1 MSQLKVNQL
10 GELQIQLLKLLWK
23 RGNGTVHDLLAD
35 WPTSDPPADVAILTV
50 LRRLEK
56 RGLLAHE
63 TRDRSFVYRP
73 LVTEGDVQKDLLGDL
88 VERVFDSPSTLVS
101 RLVDIDQIPATE
113 LAIGS
118 LRFFRPVMSFSKSC
132 TVSSNCC

>member
-35 WPTSDPPADVAILTV
+35 WPDDDPPAYVTILTV

-56 RGLLAHE
+56 RGLLAHD

-73 LVTEGDVQKDLLGDL
+73 LVSEGEVQRDLLGDL
-88 VERVFDSPSTLVS
+88 VERVFDSPSTLLS
-101 RLVDIDQIPATE
+101 RLVDIDQIPMAE
-113 LAIGS
+113 LERMRQIIEAREQRG
-118 LRFFRPVMSFSKSC
+118 RG
-132 TVSSNCC
+132 VS

>member
-1 MSQLKVNQL
+1 MEAVMSQLKVNQL

-35 WPTSDPPADVAILTV
+35 WPTNDPPAYVTILTV

-73 LVTEGDVQKDLLGDL
+73 LVSEGEVQKDLLGDL
-88 VERVFDSPSTLVS
+88 VERVFDSPSILVS
-101 RLVDIDQIPATE
+101 RLVDIDQIPVTE
-113 LAIGS
+113 LERMRQIIEARERRVRG
-118 LRFFRPVMSFSKSC
+118 
-132 TVSSNCC
+132 VS

>member
-1 MSQLKVNQL
+1 MSQVKANEL
-10 GELQIQLLKLLWK
+10 GQLQIQLLKLLWK

-35 WPTSDPPADVAILTV
+35 WPTPDPPAYVTILTV

-56 RGLLAHE
+56 RGLLAHD

-88 VERVFDSPSTLVS
+88 VQRVFDSPTTLVS
-101 RLVDIDQIPATE
+101 RLLDAE
-113 LAIGS
+113 H
-118 LRFFRPVMSFSKSC
+118 
-132 TVSSNCC
+132 VSSHELEQIRQIVEARQRTFRGTS

>member
-1 MSQLKVNQL
+1 MEGAMSQLKVNQL

-35 WPTSDPPADVAILTV
+35 WPDDDPPAYVTILTV

-56 RGLLAHE
+56 RGLLAHD

-73 LVTEGDVQKDLLGDL
+73 LVSEREVQTDLLGDL
-88 VERVFDSPSTLVS
+88 VQRVFDSPSTLVS
-101 RLVDIDQIPATE
+101 RLVDIDQIPVAE
-113 LAIGS
+113 LEQMRQIIEARERRVRG
-118 LRFFRPVMSFSKSC
+118 
-132 TVSSNCC
+132 VS

>member
-1 MSQLKVNQL
+1 MEAAMSQLKVNQL

-35 WPTSDPPADVAILTV
+35 WPTSDPPAYVTILTV

-73 LVTEGDVQKDLLGDL
+73 LVSEGEVQKDLLGDL

-113 LAIGS
+113 LARMRQIIEARERRARG
-118 LRFFRPVMSFSKSC
+118 
-132 TVSSNCC
+132 VS